1 MLRTD
6 FSDLVEQH
14 QGDMYR
20 YAFALLHNEEDAQ
33 DVTQDILIK
42 AWERVQSLQ
51 PEGARAW
58 MLKCLHNLCID
69 RLRQKTFQST
79 VPEGDEVLLNTFIA
93 DRKGYALC
101 SAETAS
107 PEALCLKRER
117 QAVLRRA
124 IAQLPEQF
132 QTVVV
137 LHDLQGIGFKDIAE
151 TLGQPIGTVKSN
163 EFRARQKLK
172 KMLEP
177 VLDEIMG

>member
-1 MLRTD
+1 
-6 FSDLVEQH
+6 
-14 QGDMYR
+14 MYR
-20 YAFALLHNEEDAQ
+20 YALSLLHNEEEAQ
-33 DVTQDILIK
+33 DATQDILIK

-69 RLRQKTFQST
+69 RLRQRKSQST
-79 VPEGDEVLLNTFIA
+79 VLEGEKILLDSLIA
-93 DRKGYALC
+93 DRKVP
-101 SAETAS
+101 ERAS
-107 PEALCLKRER
+107 PEELCLKRER

>member
-42 AWERVQSLQ
+42 AWERVESLQ
-51 PEGARAW
+51 PEWARGW
-58 MLKCLHNLCID
+58 LFKCLYNLCID
-69 RLRQKTFQST
+69 RLRQRKSQST
-79 VPEGDEVLLNTFIA
+79 VLEGEKILLDSLIA
-93 DRKGYALC
+93 DRKVP
-101 SAETAS
+101 ERAS
-107 PEALCLKRER
+107 PEELCLKRER
-117 QAVLRRA
+117 QALLRGA
-124 IAQLPEQF
+124 IAQLPEPF

-137 LHDLQGIGFKDIAE
+137 LHDLEGIGFKEIAE
-151 TLGQPIGTVKSN
+151 MLRQPIGTVKSN
-163 EFRARQKLK
+163 EFRACQKLK